1 MMLTEYFLNLYYQV
15 KNYKVFRSRRFQNL
29 PLNFYMEFNDLF
41 VQVYKIPYQ
50 EAIKSSFSI
59 GNGVMKITF
68 DLTLHW
74 VHSPIFT
81 SGHNLKYTV
90 YVQCKFKSIFRGE
103 PKRKGTR

>member
-1 MMLTEYFLNLYYQV
+1 
-15 KNYKVFRSRRFQNL
+15 
-29 PLNFYMEFNDLF
+29 MEFNDLF

-74 VHSPIFT
+74 VRSPIFT
-81 SGHNLKYTV
+81 SGHNLKYT
-90 YVQCKFKSIFRGE
+90 R
-103 PKRKGTR
+103 